1 MFMLPRSPLP
11 GFIASALLAT
21 AFFALPATAATHI
34 EVQGGRSYMDSHPTN
49 AFFIESVF
57 NEYRIG
63 DSNFSWSPDVSLGW
77 INGRD
82 GHAVRRY
89 ATSNPSTTDDVW
101 LLAGGARFHMG
112 NESDW
117 YHPLFLSAQVA
128 GTSGSTQALSSHY
141 EFVTTIGWQW
151 KHLSFQVR
159 HISNASL
166 HEPNRGETMAL
177 VGVGFDL

>member
-1 MFMLPRSPLP
+1 MFPRSSLP
-11 GFIASALLAT
+11 IVIASAVLAT
-21 AFFALPATAATHI
+21 AFAMPAIAATHI

-57 NEYRIG
+57 DEHQIG
-63 DSNFSWSPDVSLGW
+63 SSSFTWSPDVSLGW

-89 ATSNPSTTDDVW
+89 ITSNPSTTDDVW

-112 NESDW
+112 SESDW
-117 YHPLFLSAQVA
+117 YHPLFVSAQVA
-128 GTSGSTQALSSHY
+128 ATSGTTQALSSHY
-141 EFVTTIGWQW
+141 EFVSTLGWQW
-151 KHLSFQVR
+151 KHLSFQIR
-159 HISNASL
+159 HISNAGL